1 MNNARK
7 IIGDW
12 KRLIKVY
19 RSESEK
25 LAKEYIQLTKNGSED
40 HKIALIEAFGNKY
53 LIVKSSL
60 IVKY

>member
-7 IIGDW
+7 LIGDW

-25 LAKEYIQLTKNGSED
+25 LAKEYIQLTKTGSED
-40 HKIALIEAFGNKY
+40 EKIALIETFGN
-53 LIVKSSL
+53 LNLLSSNL
-60 IVKY
+60 QILTL

>member
-7 IIGDW
+7 LIGDW

-25 LAKEYIQLTKNGSED
+25 LAKEYIQLTKNGSD
-40 HKIALIEAFGNKY
+40 DQKIALIETFGN
-53 LIVKSSL
+53 
-60 IVKY
+60 

>member
-7 IIGDW
+7 LIGDW

-25 LAKEYIQLTKNGSED
+25 LAKEYIQLTKTGSED
-40 HKIALIEAFGNKY
+40 EKIALIETFGNEN
-53 LIVKSSL
+53 L
-60 IVKY
+60 

>member
-7 IIGDW
+7 IIGEW

-25 LAKEYIQLTKNGSED
+25 LAKQYIQVTDNGSEEQ
-40 HKIALIEAFGNKY
+40 KIAYIEAFGKY
-53 LIVKSSL
+53 NSSNHNSS
-60 IVKY
+60 I

>member
-7 IIGDW
+7 LIGDW

-25 LAKEYIQLTKNGSED
+25 LAKEYIQLTKTGSED
-40 HKIALIEAFGNKY
+40 QKIALIEAFGN
-53 LIVKSSL
+53 
-60 IVKY
+60 